1 MEVILLKDVKGLGHS
16 GDIIKVRP
24 GFARNKLIPEG
35 MALRASKRNLAVAE
49 ERKKIAQIK
58 KKRENAADH
67 NLVAKISKTEITI
80 EAQVGEDEKMFG
92 SVTANDIQKALAEK
106 DISIDR
112 NSILLDE
119 HIRALGIYH
128 VPIKI
133 SSDINGDLKVYV
145 IKAW

>member
-58 KKRENAADH
+58 KKRENAAEH

-145 IKAW
+145 IKA

>member
-67 NLVAKISKTEITI
+67 NLVGKISKTEITI

-145 IKAW
+145 IKA

>member
-80 EAQVGEDEKMFG
+80 EAQVGDDEKMFG

-145 IKAW
+145 IKA

>member
-16 GDIIKVRP
+16 GDVIKVRP

-58 KKRENAADH
+58 KKRENTADN

-145 IKAW
+145 IKA

>member
-58 KKRENAADH
+58 KKRESAADH

-133 SSDINGDLKVYV
+133 SSDVNGDLKVYV
-145 IKAW
+145 IKA

>member
-145 IKAW
+145 IKA

>member
-35 MALRASKRNLAVAE
+35 VALRASKQNLAVAQ

-145 IKAW
+145 IKA

>member
-35 MALRASKRNLAVAE
+35 IALRASKRNLAVAE
-49 ERKKIAQIK
+49 ERKKIDQIK

-145 IKAW
+145 IKA

>member
-92 SVTANDIQKALAEK
+92 SVTANDIQKALAE
-106 DISIDR
+106 
-112 NSILLDE
+112 
-119 HIRALGIYH
+119 
-128 VPIKI
+128 
-133 SSDINGDLKVYV
+133 
-145 IKAW
+145 